1 MEIAIIIVFILGYA
15 AIALEHPLK
24 IDKTASAL
32 LLGMLLWTMY
42 AVGVLNGN
50 VFPDT
55 NIHDLVSE
63 HGSIRHHLGEIAE
76 ILFFL
81 MGAMTIV
88 ELIDVH
94 GGFSVITDKIKTRKK
109 VKLLWILALLTFFMS
124 AVLDNLTT
132 SIVMVML
139 LRKIIAEQK
148 DRWIYAS
155 MIIIAANSGGAWS
168 PIGDVTTIM
177 LWVKGNVTTVP
188 IMTSLFIPS
197 FLSMAV
203 PVLLASFYL
212 KGELSPVAKD
222 TNCKKASCIT
232 FRERNT
238 IFLLGIF
245 ALLLVP
251 VFKTLTHLPPFIGVL
266 FTLSILWIFLELM
279 YNRKKLEKEQEH
291 RVPSILQRIDLATI
305 LFFLGIL
312 LAVGVLQEVGILKN
326 VATYLT
332 ENVGNVYV
340 INLVLGALS
349 SIVDNVPLV
358 AAAMGMYPIAD
369 AEATGFLQYCVQD
382 GTFWQFLAY
391 CAGVGGSML
400 IIGSAAGVVVMGL
413 EKINF
418 GWYLKKIT
426 LLAMAGYLAGAGWFV
441 VQKTMFGE
449 SEQTE
454 TTECVTSSPEQDE
467 TTACCAT
474 IDGKWVLTK
483 IGYQEIAVEEE
494 AEQAYV
500 MFNMQD
506 STVAAYDGCNNFGGF
521 IVKAEGGN
529 LEMKDLSSTMA
540 ACPDQGETAKLGI
553 ILNFAD
559 KYEVKDCPEAGKFLI
574 VTSSKDSVSATFKF
588 VEEVK

>member
-1 MEIAIIIVFILGYA
+1 MEIAIIVIFILGYA

-32 LLGMLLWTMY
+32 LLGMLLWTLY

-50 VFPDT
+50 VFPEVD
-55 NIHDLVSE
+55 IHSLVSE

-109 VKLLWILALLTFFMS
+109 VKLLWILAILTFFMS

-155 MIIIAANSGGAWS
+155 MVIIAANSGGAWS

-188 IMTSLFIPS
+188 IMKSLLIPS

-203 PVLLASFYL
+203 PVALASMFYL
-212 KGELSPVAKD
+212 KGDLAPITKD
-222 TNCKKASCIT
+222 AACEKESCVT
-232 FRERNT
+232 FRERNQ
-238 IFLLGIF
+238 IFILGVF

-251 VFKTLTHLPPFIGVL
+251 VFKTLTHLPPFMGVL
-266 FTLSILWIFLELM
+266 LTLSILWIFLELM
-279 YNRKKLEKEQEH
+279 YNRKCLDKSQEH
-291 RVPSILQRIDLATI
+291 RVPSVLQRIDMATI

-326 VATYLT
+326 VANYLT

-340 INLVLGALS
+340 INLVLGTLS

-369 AEATGFLQYCVQD
+369 ASATGFLQYCVQD
-382 GTFWQFLAY
+382 GIFWQFLAY

-413 EKINF
+413 EKISF
-418 GWYLKKIT
+418 GWYLKKIS
-426 LLAMAGYLAGAGWFV
+426 LLALAGYLAGAGCFV
-441 VQKTMFGE
+441 LQQMIF
-449 SEQTE
+449 
-454 TTECVTSSPEQDE
+454 
-467 TTACCAT
+467 
-474 IDGKWVLTK
+474 
-483 IGYQEIAVEEE
+483 
-494 AEQAYV
+494 
-500 MFNMQD
+500 
-506 STVAAYDGCNNFGGF
+506 
-521 IVKAEGGN
+521 
-529 LEMKDLSSTMA
+529 
-540 ACPDQGETAKLGI
+540 
-553 ILNFAD
+553 
-559 KYEVKDCPEAGKFLI
+559 
-574 VTSSKDSVSATFKF
+574 
-588 VEEVK
+588 